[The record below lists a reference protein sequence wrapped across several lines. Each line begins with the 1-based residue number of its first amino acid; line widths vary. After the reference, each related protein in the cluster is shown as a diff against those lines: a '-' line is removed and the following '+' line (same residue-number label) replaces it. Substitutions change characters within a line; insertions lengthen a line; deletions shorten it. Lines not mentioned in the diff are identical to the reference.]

1 MHKTPKTKKGKR
13 RNLSSSTRLQQ
24 CKKAEIL
31 FLRRRVQE
39 LEEQM
44 HQLQAAPKRQRCLF
58 PRRNSNADEVKIEAK
73 SMWEELAEV
82 HYHAR
87 LQAEEKNH
95 TLKTILASQIQM
107 SEKEMDLACIEPPVP
122 HNVFSTRDCELNGTI
137 LHSDS
142 RWIRC

>member
-1 MHKTPKTKKGKR
+1 MHKTPKTKKRKR

-58 PRRNSNADEVKIEAK
+58 PLP
-73 SMWEELAEV
+73 EL
-82 HYHAR
+82 
-87 LQAEEKNH
+87 Q
-95 TLKTILASQIQM
+95 
-107 SEKEMDLACIEPPVP
+107 C
-122 HNVFSTRDCELNGTI
+122 
-137 LHSDS
+137 
-142 RWIRC
+142 

>member
-1 MHKTPKTKKGKR
+1 
-13 RNLSSSTRLQQ
+13 
-24 CKKAEIL
+24 
-31 FLRRRVQE
+31 
-39 LEEQM
+39 M

-58 PRRNSNADEVKIEAK
+58 PRRNSNADEVKIETK

-95 TLKTILASQIQM
+95 TLKTILASQVQM
-107 SEKEMDLACIEPPVP
+107 SEKVCAIVQEQAVFQARYFLLRLHFPRRPDHTSIFFFVFLQEMDLACIEPPVP
-122 HNVFSTRDCELNGTI
+122 HSVFSTRDCELNDTI